1 MLISGE
7 VINLFS
13 IANKDRPDGQKTS
26 CSLKFDPKCIQVSYI
41 SSPERARARAEVI
54 IINLIIVTIIII
66 TIIFITIIRIVITT
80 QVFIK
85 IGAGYGG

>member
-7 VINLFS
+7 VINLFP
-13 IANKDRPDGQKTS
+13 IANKGHPDGQKTS
-26 CSLKFDPKCIQVSYI
+26 CSLKFDPKCTQVSYI

-54 IINLIIVTIIII
+54 IINLIIIIMIII
-66 TIIFITIIRIVITT
+66 TMHAIIRIVITT